1 MSQHP
6 LPPAKHQGYLMIP
19 SAQPIHQKKGK
30 TPETRFNSQQI
41 ASHCLGVRKQNLGLR
56 QGDLESSLK
65 EVKTRLHAATRKKGT
80 SKDKTNLN
88 PFAGQK
94 VTISSKSVVSF

>member
-1 MSQHP
+1 
-6 LPPAKHQGYLMIP
+6 MIP

-30 TPETRFNSQQI
+30 TPETRFKSQQI

-56 QGDLESSLK
+56 QGDLESSLNRGKDKITCCNKK
-65 EVKTRLHAATRKKGT
+65 ERHIE
-80 SKDKTNLN
+80 SKTNLN

-94 VTISSKSVVSF
+94 VRISSKSVVSF